1 VIPSHLR
8 TTAYSLDT
16 CVAGVLGFASSPLVG
31 VLAQRAGYRQAFDPH
46 AQAPA
51 AAAAESVR
59 NARALEDSLLLISL
73 VACGAKFV
81 VRAGQGWRRSAMQ
94 AGTALAHLSLESSR
108 LPVSGVCSSCAIC
121 LLPPIRSGAARGQC
135 TAGTLRTS
143 TRRVPPFSHANGPH
157 LSSAMYH
164 MSAVL

>member
-1 VIPSHLR
+1 MQDAVEWGCPGAVDVLVRHSCTAAQDLCACAQGIPSHLR

-31 VLAQRAGYRQAFDPH
+31 VLAQRAGYRHAFDPH

-59 NARALEDSLLLISL
+59 NARALEDSLLLLIL

-81 VRAGQGWRRSAMQ
+81 VRARRAWR
-94 AGTALAHLSLESSR
+94 
-108 LPVSGVCSSCAIC
+108 
-121 LLPPIRSGAARGQC
+121 
-135 TAGTLRTS
+135 
-143 TRRVPPFSHANGPH
+143 
-157 LSSAMYH
+157 
-164 MSAVL
+164 